1 MTIHFKRLRAAL
13 VVLVATFG
21 LMACGHLTVGTGDH
35 PDPATERAW
44 KVAVVPF
51 ENFTNH
57 QNAGMVGAEITLSE
71 LARRNLFKVVL
82 FEEVRRT
89 MEKMEIKESDRIR
102 NSQAESIGK
111 AVGADL
117 VLIGSV
123 AEYGY
128 QYGLREEPSVSMN
141 MRLVRVSDGVV
152 VWTYSAGRVGR
163 GVFSR
168 ESVSMVAFSVVRQLI
183 NALAVRTGGL

>member
-1 MTIHFKRLRAAL
+1 MTIQFKGLRAAL
-13 VVLVATFG
+13 VVLAATFG
-21 LMACGHLTVGTGDH
+21 LMACGHLSVETGDQ
-35 PDPATERAW
+35 PRPPTNIAW

-57 QNAGMVGAEITLSE
+57 QNAGMVGAELTLSE
-71 LARRNLFKVVL
+71 LAKRELFKIVP
-82 FEEVRRT
+82 FEQVRRV
-89 MEKMEIKESDRIR
+89 MEKMEIKESERIR
-102 NSQAESIGK
+102 NTQAEDIGK
-111 AVGADL
+111 TVGADL

-152 VWTYSAGRVGR
+152 VWTYSAGQVGR

-168 ESVSMVAFSVVRQLI
+168 ESVSMVAFAVIEQLV
-183 NALAVRTGGL
+183 NALAVRPNQL